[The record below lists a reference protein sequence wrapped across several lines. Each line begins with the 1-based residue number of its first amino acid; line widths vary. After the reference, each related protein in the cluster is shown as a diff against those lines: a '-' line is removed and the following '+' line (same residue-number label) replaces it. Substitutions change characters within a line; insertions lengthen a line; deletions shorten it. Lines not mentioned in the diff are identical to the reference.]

1 MRAPLYGQ
9 RSLAE
14 VLPSIA
20 ASLGCSGFENR
31 LELPALSQV
40 VVVVVDGLGDLQ
52 LRRASEFAP
61 LLCQAAADQP
71 PVDAA
76 FPTTTPAGIATL
88 ALAMTPGRHGFVGA
102 TFELPDFERVLNPLH
117 WEGDPPP
124 VAVQPEPNVFSRM
137 QNVEIRSHGPAAFA
151 DSGMTR
157 SLLHAA
163 TQIGYERFDPRTIAR
178 QSGRLDYVY
187 LPQLDKVGHGEGPNS
202 GAWNQCLRGIDGIVR
217 AVCARLPE
225 TAGVFVTSD
234 HGMVLVPD
242 DRRID
247 IDRAVF
253 MEDVRVI
260 AGEPRM
266 RHIYTDNA
274 PDVRERWSN
283 ELGERATVLRRGA
296 AIAAGLFGEV
306 DGMLRDRIGDV
317 IAIASGNWSMASQA
331 VDARV
336 SSLRGLHGALTDEE
350 LLVPAVLLRGVA

>member
-1 MRAPLYGQ
+1 MRAPTYGQ

-20 ASLGCSGFENR
+20 AALGSPGFENR

-52 LRRASEFAP
+52 LRKAADFAP
-61 LLCQAAADQP
+61 LLCRAAADQP
-71 PVDAA
+71 PIDAA

-88 ALAMTPGRHGFVGA
+88 ALAMTPGQHGFVGA

-124 VAVQPEPNVFSRM
+124 LAVQPEPNVFARM

-151 DSGMTR
+151 ESGMTR
-157 SLLHAA
+157 TLLHAA
-163 TQIGYERFDPRTIAR
+163 TQVGYERFDPRSITK
-178 QSGRLDYVY
+178 QEGRLDYVY
-187 LPQLDKVGHGEGPNS
+187 LPQLDKVGHVDGPNS
-202 GAWNQCLRGIDGIVR
+202 AAWNQCLRGIDAIVR

-225 TAGVFVTSD
+225 SAGVFVTSD

-253 MEDVRVI
+253 AEDVRLV

-266 RHIYTDNA
+266 RHIYTHNA
-274 PDVRERWSN
+274 PEVQERWSN
-283 ELGERATVLRRGA
+283 ELGERATVLRRETA
-296 AIAAGLFGEV
+296 VAAGLFGDV
-306 DGMLRDRIGDV
+306 DDMLQDRIGDV
-317 IAIASGNWSMASQA
+317 IAIAAEDWSMASRV

-336 SSLRGLHGALTDEE
+336 SDLRGLHGALTEAE
-350 LLVPAVLLRGVA
+350 LLVPAIFVRGVA